1 MQEIRRHVLAYASEA
16 GCPAKHA
23 DLVIIAPAVDVGAR
37 LDQHPDHFE
46 VGDRG
51 GQVKRRGVVGEVAD
65 IDIGAAL
72 EQQANAGMTV
82 SARGLVQRRL
92 LLEISAAGVDQ
103 VGVSVEQSAKLFD
116 AALIGGVENGAE
128 RLLHLRRTGR
138 AALHVARQNLDR
150 FVPVGLGDLV
160 NGAAVD
166 IGRTGVEAG
175 RERAADGFDVAR
187 VGRLEHAFAVGL
199 RRIAVVHMRLELAP
213 AGEAVFA
220 RQRQLDGGELGLRV
234 LLAQRLETLL
244 GLVLEMLEARAFR
257 QRSGA
262 TRRRTRI
269 VCHKNLPSICARR
282 PRISGRKSGYVRS

>member
-1 MQEIRRHVLAYASEA
+1 LQEIRRHVLAYASEA

-220 RQRQLDGGELGLRV
+220 RQRELDGG
-234 LLAQRLETLL
+234 
-244 GLVLEMLEARAFR
+244 
-257 QRSGA
+257 
-262 TRRRTRI
+262 
-269 VCHKNLPSICARR
+269 
-282 PRISGRKSGYVRS
+282 